1 MSVDADYLVD
11 RRRIRRKLTFWRV
24 AAFVILVIALIGCI
38 LAVSNFGETS
48 KRSAHIARLPINGVI
63 LDNRDQLKLIEKL
76 GKTASVKGVIVSIN
90 SPGGS
95 TTGGETL
102 YNALRDLSTKKPVV
116 AEIRTVGA
124 SAGYMIAL
132 ASDHIVARYNS
143 ITGSIGVLFQFG
155 NAAKLMETLGLE
167 MDAVKSAPLKAE
179 PDFYS
184 PASEEAKGVLRD
196 LVMDSFDWFVALVA
210 ERRNLAPEE
219 ARRLADG
226 RIYSGH
232 AASQNGLIDAIGGEE
247 TAIAW
252 LTDEKG
258 VEKDLPVLDWT
269 VEEDRNNLPLSVKM
283 SQAIGFGVAEG
294 LFEQVGGAKRLIS
307 PAFTLDGLVSVWQAP
322 GADQEKSLGRG
333 GGR

>member
-24 AAFVILVIALIGCI
+24 AAFLILLVGLIGGL
-38 LAVSNFGETS
+38 LAVSGFGDMS
-48 KRSAHIARLPINGVI
+48 KRSAHIARIPISGVI
-63 LDNRDQLKLIEKL
+63 LDDRRQLKLIEKI
-76 GKTASVKGVIVSIN
+76 GKSASVKGVIVSIN

-95 TTGGETL
+95 TTGGEAL
-102 YNALRDLSTKKPVV
+102 YNALRDLSAKKPLV

-184 PASEEAKGVLRD
+184 PASEEAKDVLRD

-247 TAIAW
+247 AALSW
-252 LTDEKG
+252 LTSEKG
-258 VEKDLPVLDWT
+258 VEKDLPVVDWT
-269 VEEDRNNLPLSVKM
+269 LADEENGLPLAVKM
-283 SQAIGFGVAEG
+283 SQAVGFGIADG
-294 LFEQVGGAKRLIS
+294 LFEQVGDAKRLIS
-307 PAFTLDGLVSVWQAP
+307 PALTLDGLVSVWQAP
-322 GADQEKSLGRG
+322 GAEQKKSLGRG
-333 GGR
+333 GGQ

>member
-24 AAFVILVIALIGCI
+24 TAFVILVIALIAGL
-38 LAVSNFGETS
+38 LAVSDYGNLS
-48 KRSAHIARLPINGVI
+48 KRSAHIARLPVNGVI
-63 LDNRDQLKLIEKL
+63 LDNRDQLKLIEKI
-76 GKTASVKGVIVSIN
+76 GQSASVKGVIISIN

-102 YNALRDLSTKKPVV
+102 YNAIRELSKKKPVV

-132 ASDHIVARYNS
+132 AADHIVARYNS

-184 PASEEAKGVLRD
+184 PASEEAKGVLKD

-210 ERRNLAPEE
+210 ERRNLPPGE

-232 AASQNGLIDAIGGEE
+232 AANQNGLIDEIGGEDA
-247 TAIAW
+247 AIAW
-252 LTDEKG
+252 LTEKKG
-258 VEKDLPVLDWT
+258 VEADLPVLDWT
-269 VEEDRNNLPLSVKM
+269 LADDQNNLPLSVKM
-283 SQAIGFGVAEG
+283 SQAIGFGIANG
-294 LFEQVGGAKRLIS
+294 LFEQVGEAKRLIS
-307 PAFTLDGLVSVWQAP
+307 PALTLDGLVSVWQAP
-322 GADQEKSLGRG
+322 GAEQEKSLRRG
-333 GGR
+333 GGQ

>member
-24 AAFVILVIALIGCI
+24 AAFVILVIALIGGF
-38 LAVSNFGETS
+38 LAVSDYGDMS

-63 LDNRDQLKLIEKL
+63 LDNRDQLKLIEKI
-76 GKTASVKGVIVSIN
+76 GKSASVKGVIISIN

-102 YNALRDLSTKKPVV
+102 YNAIRELGKKKPVV

-132 ASDHIVARYNS
+132 AADHIVAHYNS

-184 PASEEAKGVLRD
+184 PASEEAKAVLRD

-210 ERRNLAPEE
+210 ERRNLAPDE

-232 AASQNGLIDAIGGEE
+232 AASQNGLIDELGGED
-247 TAIAW
+247 AAVAW
-252 LTDEKG
+252 LSKEKG

-269 VEEDRNNLPLSVKM
+269 LADERNNLPLSVKM
-283 SQAIGFGVAEG
+283 SQAIGFGIANG
-294 LFEQVGGAKRLIS
+294 LFEQVGEAKRLIS
-307 PAFTLDGLVSVWQAP
+307 PALTLDGLVSVWHAP
-322 GADQEKSLGRG
+322 GAEQESSIGRG
-333 GGR
+333 GGQ